1 MSSSFRVPPVPLSD
15 DQIDLFALSQAIWR
29 QKLRIGMVA
38 VGFGLIAAAYA
49 YTATPEY
56 HVSSV
61 LRPAAIN
68 ELDALNRS
76 DIYKLPPGA
85 ALKKVGASLESYDTR
100 LGFFRE
106 NRKLFEEFE
115 RPGRTLEQSFEEFN
129 ADSIKLSLPDPKKAD
144 SLSAYIK
151 LSMNYPKGVDG
162 VAILNGLVDYAIKT
176 ERQQIANDM
185 EVIVANRL
193 SEIKGKLDAARAR
206 YENDKEAKIAS
217 LTEADTVRRAQLQD
231 ELKALRTQLKTRRTN
246 RVAQLDEAIGIARSL
261 GIKKPATPSSLGEAD
276 RGGAS
281 SVMRTEINNQQIPL
295 YFMGVDALMAEKT
308 ALMRRKSDDF
318 TEARIAQIVKE
329 LQLLEVNRKIEVL
342 NAREKEDLFLRDV
355 EPLRA
360 EEARLRNLN
369 LDISRIKLVTVDR
382 LALEPLA
389 PVKPRKLLL
398 VALGLLLGAL
408 VGVAFA
414 GFQYFISLKKVAV
427 EKIASLTRGAAA
439 ENTAD
444 RLEHRL

>member
-106 NRKLFEEFE
+106 NRKLFEDFE

-151 LSMNYPKGVDG
+151 LSMNYPKDVDG

-193 SEIKGKLDAARAR
+193 NEIKGKLDAARAR
-206 YENDKEAKIAS
+206 YESDKEAKIAS
-217 LTEADTVRRAQLQD
+217 LMEADTVRRAQLHD

-318 TEARIAQIVKE
+318 TEVRIAQIVKE

-360 EEARLRNLN
+360 EETRLRNLN
-369 LDISRIKLVTVDR
+369 LDISRIKLVTIDQS
-382 LALEPLA
+382 ALEPLA
-389 PVKPRKLLL
+389 PVKPRRALI
-398 VALGLLLGAL
+398 VILGLILGGL
-408 VGVAFA
+408 IGVVVVMVRHFVKVSHASRA
-414 GFQYFISLKKVAV
+414 NTQDAVCNSLPIDAPAV
-427 EKIASLTRGAAA
+427 VKR
-439 ENTAD
+439 
-444 RLEHRL
+444 

>member
-151 LSMNYPKGVDG
+151 LSMNYPKDVDG

-185 EVIVANRL
+185 E
-193 SEIKGKLDAARAR
+193 
-206 YENDKEAKIAS
+206 
-217 LTEADTVRRAQLQD
+217 
-231 ELKALRTQLKTRRTN
+231 
-246 RVAQLDEAIGIARSL
+246 
-261 GIKKPATPSSLGEAD
+261 
-276 RGGAS
+276 
-281 SVMRTEINNQQIPL
+281 
-295 YFMGVDALMAEKT
+295 
-308 ALMRRKSDDF
+308 
-318 TEARIAQIVKE
+318 
-329 LQLLEVNRKIEVL
+329 
-342 NAREKEDLFLRDV
+342 
-355 EPLRA
+355 
-360 EEARLRNLN
+360 
-369 LDISRIKLVTVDR
+369 
-382 LALEPLA
+382 
-389 PVKPRKLLL
+389 
-398 VALGLLLGAL
+398 
-408 VGVAFA
+408 
-414 GFQYFISLKKVAV
+414 
-427 EKIASLTRGAAA
+427 
-439 ENTAD
+439 
-444 RLEHRL
+444 

>member
-1 MSSSFRVPPVPLSD
+1 
-15 DQIDLFALSQAIWR
+15 
-29 QKLRIGMVA
+29 
-38 VGFGLIAAAYA
+38 
-49 YTATPEY
+49 
-56 HVSSV
+56 
-61 LRPAAIN
+61 
-68 ELDALNRS
+68 RS

-151 LSMNYPKGVDG
+151 LSMNYPKDVDG

-193 SEIKGKLDAARAR
+193 SEIKGKLDAARVR

-217 LTEADTVRRAQLQD
+217 LVEADTVRRAQLQD

-261 GIKKPATPSSLGEAD
+261 GIKKPATPSSLGETD

-318 TEARIAQIVKE
+318 TEVRIAQIVKE

-342 NAREKEDLFLRDV
+342 NAREKEDLFLSDV

-398 VALGLLLGAL
+398 IALGLLLGVL

-414 GFQYFISLKKVAV
+414 GFQYFISLKKVAG
-427 EKIASLTRGAAA
+427 EKVASLTRGPAA